1 MNKRLIE
8 NIVDSANIAG
18 NGYVA
23 RGCCAAYRVE
33 YLEEENPTAD
43 ILDGKMTFHLYIS
56 PYTPAEHIEAILE
69 FDTAALTAALQS

>member
-23 RGCCAAYRVE
+23 RGYRAAYRVE
-33 YLEEENPTAD
+33 YLEEENPATD
-43 ILDGKMTFHLYIS
+43 ILNGKITFHLYLA
-56 PYTPAEHIEAILE
+56 PYTPAEDIEAILE
-69 FDTAALTAALQS
+69 FDTDALVAALQE